1 MKSKQICV
9 LIAAALMS
17 AATMNASALVTPQT
31 TAFSY
36 QGQLNVGGS
45 IANGTYQFTF
55 TLYDASS
62 GGSVIGAPIPQAIQV
77 INGLF
82 TTDLDFGQI
91 FNGAQYWLEIK
102 AGTTVL
108 TEQALSAR
116 QIIAAVPVA
125 QYALNGNPGPA
136 GAAGATGATGAG
148 GATGAQGLAGA
159 AGATGA
165 QGVAGAAGATGAQGV
180 AGAAGATGAQ
190 GVAGAA
196 GATGAQGVAGAAGA
210 TGATGIVTT
219 GVFYGLVGPIAG
231 NSTAYVFAGPTT
243 PVTTTAG
250 QRMTGVGEAPLGLA
264 SGGPQDA
271 QYGLC
276 YQPAAGG
283 SLANFSGSFYSI
295 GQFTTNRF
303 SWTAA
308 ASVIPGAGTWN
319 VGFCVLNNGGAIAI
333 SNNDYA
339 NGWVLTTN

>member
-102 AGTTVL
+102 VGTTVL

-136 GAAGATGATGAG
+136 GATGATGATGAG
-148 GATGAQGLAGA
+148 GATGAQGVAGA
-159 AGATGA
+159 DGATGA
-165 QGVAGAAGATGAQGV
+165 QGVAGATGATGAQGV
-180 AGAAGATGAQ
+180 
-190 GVAGAA
+190 A

-219 GVFYGLVGPIAG
+219 GVFYGYIGVIAG
-231 NSTAYVFAGPTT
+231 TGATYVFAGPTT
-243 PVTTTAG
+243 TLTTTAG

-264 SGGPQDA
+264 SGGPQTA

-276 YQPAAGG
+276 YQPNAGG
-283 SLANFSGSFYSI
+283 GMSNFAGNAFSI
-295 GQFTTNRF
+295 GQFTTIRS

-308 ASVIPGAGTWN
+308 ASVVPGAGTWN
-319 VGFCVLNNGGAIAI
+319 VGFCVLNNGPIAI
-333 SNNDYA
+333 SNTDYV
-339 NGWVLTTN
+339 NGWVQISN

>member
-136 GAAGATGATGAG
+136 GATGATGATGAG
-148 GATGAQGLAGA
+148 GATGAQG
-159 AGATGA
+159 
-165 QGVAGAAGATGAQGV
+165 VAGAAGATG
-180 AGAAGATGAQ
+180 T
-190 GVAGAA
+190 
-196 GATGAQGVAGAAGA
+196 
-210 TGATGIVTT
+210 TGIVTT
-219 GVFYGLVGPIAG
+219 SVFSGFIGSIAG
-231 NSTAYVFAGPTT
+231 NSTVYVFAGPTAT
-243 PVTTTAG
+243 VITTAG
-250 QRMTGVGEAPLGLA
+250 QRMTGAAEAPMGLA
-264 SGGPQDA
+264 SGGPQTA
-271 QYGLC
+271 RYGLC
-276 YQPAAGG
+276 YQPSAGG
-283 SLANFSGSFYSI
+283 IMTNFAGGAYSV
-295 GQFTTNRF
+295 GQFTTNR
-303 SWTAA
+303 SAWTAA
-308 ASVIPGAGTWN
+308 GSVVPGAGTWI
-319 VGFCVLNNGGAIAI
+319 VGFCVLNNGGALAI
-333 SNNDYA
+333 DNNDYV
-339 NGWVLTTN
+339 NGWVQITN

>member
-55 TLYDASS
+55 TLYDAPS
-62 GGSVIGAPIPQAIQV
+62 GGSVIGVPIPQAIQV

-82 TTDLDFGQI
+82 TTDLDYGQI

-102 AGTTVL
+102 VGTTVP

-136 GAAGATGATGAG
+136 GATGATGATGTTGVAGPTGATGAG
-148 GATGAQGLAGA
+148 GAT
-159 AGATGA
+159 GATGA
-165 QGVAGAAGATGAQGV
+165 QGVAGAAGAT
-180 AGAAGATGAQ
+180 
-190 GVAGAA
+190 

-231 NSTAYVFAGPTT
+231 NSTAYGFAGPTT
-243 PVTTTAG
+243 LVTTTAG

-264 SGGPQDA
+264 SGGPQVA

-283 SLANFSGSFYSI
+283 SLANFTAGGYSI

-308 ASVIPGAGTWN
+308 ASVAPGAGTWN

-333 SNNDYA
+333 SNNDYV
-339 NGWVLTTN
+339 NGWVQITN